1 MLLQDIY
8 STFELQNDQDMNLH
22 EYQSKSILK
31 QYGVAVPEGIL
42 AQTPEEAVKAAEIVQ
57 NSTGTDKW
65 VVKAQVHAGGRGKAG
80 GVKIAKNIDDVRNLA
95 DQIIG
100 MTLISPQTGPHGKKV
115 RKVLVEQNIYYPGPT
130 EPLEIYLSVL
140 LNRQKGHIILMYSP
154 RGGMDIEKVAEET
167 PGQIFSEEIDPK
179 VGIMPF
185 QARKVAFNLGLEG
198 EANKNMVKF
207 VTGIFAAY
215 DGTDASLIEIN
226 PVFKTS
232 DNKVLA
238 ADAKMVIDNNA
249 LFRHPDIAAMRD
261 LDEEDPVEVE
271 ATRNDLN
278 YVKLAG
284 NVGCMVN
291 GAGLAM
297 ATMDIIKLSGGD
309 PANFLDVG
317 GSASAKRVEEGFRII
332 LKDPNVKAILVNIFG
347 GIVRCD
353 RVAQGIVDA
362 YKNIGKIKVP
372 IIVRLQ
378 GTNAVEAKKIID
390 GSGLRVLS
398 AITLQEAADL
408 VTKVLK

>member
-1 MLLQDIY
+1 
-8 STFELQNDQDMNLH
+8 MNLH

-31 QYGVAVPEGIL
+31 QFGVAVPEGIL
-42 AQTPEEAVKAAEIVQ
+42 AQTPEEAVKAAEIIQ

-65 VVKAQVHAGGRGKAG
+65 VIKAQVHAGGRGKAG
-80 GVKIAKNIDDVRNLA
+80 GVKIAKNIDDVRNMA

-100 MTLISPQTGPHGKKV
+100 MTLISPQTGPNGKKV
-115 RKVLVEQNIYYPGPT
+115 RKVLVEQNIYYPGPS

-140 LNRQKGHIILMYSP
+140 LNRQKGHFILMYSP

-167 PGQIFSEEIDPK
+167 PDQIFSEEIDPK
-179 VGIMPF
+179 VGIQPF
-185 QARKVAFNLGLEG
+185 QARKVAFNLGLTG

-261 LDEEDPVEVE
+261 LDEEDPTEVE

-297 ATMDIIKLSGGD
+297 ATMDIIKLSGGN

-362 YKNIGKIKVP
+362 YINIGEIKVP

-390 GSGLRVLS
+390 QSGLRVLS
-398 AITLQEAADL
+398 AITLREAADL
-408 VTKVLK
+408 VTKVLT

>member
-1 MLLQDIY
+1 
-8 STFELQNDQDMNLH
+8 MNLH

-31 QYGVAVPEGIL
+31 QFGVAVPEGIL
-42 AQTPEEAVKAAEIVQ
+42 AQTPEEAVKAAEIIQ
-57 NSTGTDKW
+57 NSTGSDKW
-65 VVKAQVHAGGRGKAG
+65 VIKAQVHAGGRGKAG
-80 GVKIAKNIDDVRNLA
+80 GVKVAKNIEDVRNMA
-95 DQIIG
+95 DEIIG
-100 MTLISPQTGPHGKKV
+100 MTLISPQTGPQGKKV
-115 RKVLVEQNIYYPGPT
+115 RKVLVEQNIYYQGPS
-130 EPLEIYLSVL
+130 EPSEIYMSIL

-154 RGGMDIEKVAEET
+154 RGGMDIEKVADET
-167 PGQIFSEEIDPK
+167 PEQIFSEEIDPK
-179 VGIMPF
+179 VGIRPF
-185 QARKVAFNLGLEG
+185 QARKVAFNLGLAG

-207 VTGIFAAY
+207 VTGIFSAY
-215 DGTDASLIEIN
+215 EGTDASLIEIN

-232 DNKVLA
+232 DDKVLA
-238 ADAKMVIDNNA
+238 ADAKVVIDNNA

-271 ATRNDLN
+271 ATRSDLN

-362 YKNIGKIKVP
+362 YKNIGEIRVP

-390 GSGLRVLS
+390 QSGLHVLS

-408 VTKVLK
+408 VTKVLR